1 MTLTGQTYENAI
13 STVFRD
19 KPELI
24 IDWPEWLLSDRQI
37 ARYQSIEKLAIVEIA
52 GRDSVA
58 AAVRGVEEQQF
69 TDLLPV
75 YVYTGTESGEWAH
88 IERAVGRLSRRLPEV
103 VVHPL
108 LAMGSPGFWRALNGG
123 FISELFAR
131 YGFYSPCPGCHLYLH
146 AARIPLAVKLGNIP
160 IISGERESHSGIV
173 KINQTAEALDFY
185 LTFAGQFH
193 ISLLFPLRRISSG
206 DEIERILQAPW
217 KRGKE
222 QVGCTLSG
230 NYRMTDGAIPIS
242 SSDIHHF
249 FKDFAGPVARDIIAA
264 YLSGSIP
271 DHHAIARQVLHDLE
285 AR

>member
-1 MTLTGQTYENAI
+1 MIDHGRTYENALAGI
-13 STVFRD
+13 FRD

-24 IDWPEWLLSDRQI
+24 IDWPEWLLSERQI
-37 ARYQSIEKLAIVEIA
+37 ARYQAIEKLAIVEIA

-58 AAVRGVEEQQF
+58 AAVRSVEEQQF

-88 IERAVGRLSRRLPEV
+88 IERAVDRLSRRLPEV

-108 LAMGSPGFWRALNGG
+108 LVMGSPGFWRAVNGG

-160 IISGERESHSGIV
+160 IISGERESHSGLV

-185 LTFAGQFH
+185 LAFAGQFH
-193 ISLLFPLRRISSG
+193 ISLLFPLRHVSSG
-206 DEIERILQAPW
+206 DEIERILQTPW
-217 KRGKE
+217 KRGKNR
-222 QVGCTLSG
+222 SG
-230 NYRMTDGAIPIS
+230 AHCREIT
-242 SSDIHHF
+242 
-249 FKDFAGPVARDIIAA
+249 
-264 YLSGSIP
+264 
-271 DHHAIARQVLHDLE
+271 E
-285 AR
+285 

>member
-1 MTLTGQTYENAI
+1 MTDNDRTYENTLAG
-13 STVFRD
+13 VFRD

-24 IDWPEWLLSDRQI
+24 MDWPDWLLSEGQI
-37 ARYQSIEKLAIVEIA
+37 ARYQSMEKLAIVEIA

-58 AAVRGVEEQQF
+58 AAVRSVEDRQF

-75 YVYTGTESGEWAH
+75 YDYTGTESGEWGH
-88 IERAVGRLSRRLPEV
+88 IERAVDRLSRRLPAV

-108 LAMGSPGFWRALNGG
+108 MVMGSPGFWRAVNGG

-160 IISGERESHSGIV
+160 IISGERELHTGMV
-173 KINQTAEALDFY
+173 KINQTADALDFY
-185 LTFAGQFH
+185 LAFAGRFN
-193 ISLLFPLRRISSG
+193 ISLLFPLRRIPSG

-222 QVGCTLSG
+222 QVGCALSG
-230 NYRMTDGAIPIS
+230 NYRMIDDAIPIS
-242 SSDIHHF
+242 SSDVHRF
-249 FKDFAGPVARDIIAA
+249 FEDFAGPVAEKIIAA
-264 YLSGSIP
+264 YLSGIVP
-271 DHHAIARQVLHDLE
+271 DHQAVARQVLHD
-285 AR
+285 AGVS